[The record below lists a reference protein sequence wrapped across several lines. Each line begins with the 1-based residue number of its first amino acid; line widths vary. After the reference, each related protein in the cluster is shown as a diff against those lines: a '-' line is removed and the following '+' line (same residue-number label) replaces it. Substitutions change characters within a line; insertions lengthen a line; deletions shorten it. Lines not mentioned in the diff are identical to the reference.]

1 MTVPARNVRC
11 AFAEHRLRFHDK
23 IFQDF
28 VERGSHVHVA
38 IGKRRAVMKHEQLPI
53 FARLLDSLIEPRF
66 IPHFQQLRLARDQI
80 RLHRKIGARQI
91 ERVFVILTHGGA
103 RTLTFTPSQINA
115 MPATPS
121 PSIYKG
127 NAANEFAL
135 AIRLLGDIS
144 QKCNAPN
151 FSWTGRLPS
160 SRSLAPPFILINGK
174 RCVSEPRVWS
184 SRCSLPLIWL
194 SWRSIIRVTRKLP
207 PRNTSSSLAN
217 HYRALTAR
225 QPVFRNRVSHRSR
238 TLTCCRP
245 EPFTPASSTKMP
257 SCTFADRTTTSL
269 KRSSLVCPTGST
281 SPLKWTS

>member
-11 AFAEHRLRFHDK
+11 VFAEHRLRFHDE

-38 IGKRRAVMKHEQLPI
+38 VGKRRAVMKDEELSI
-53 FARLLDSLIEPRF
+53 FARLLDSLVEPRF

-80 RLHRKIGARQI
+80 RLHRKIRAREI
-91 ERVFVILTHGGA
+91 ERVFVILAHRGA

-121 PSIYKG
+121 LYNKG
-127 NAANEFAL
+127 NAANELAL

-151 FSWTGRLPS
+151 FSCTGRLPS
-160 SRSLAPPFILINGK
+160 SLSRAPPFILINGK
-174 RCVSEPRVWS
+174 KCVSQPRVWL

-207 PRNTSSSLAN
+207 LRKASSLRVNLCQAP
-217 HYRALTAR
+217 TAR
-225 QPVFRNRVSHRSR
+225 QQVFRNRVSRRSPMPTSFHRARS
-238 TLTCCRP
+238 
-245 EPFTPASSTKMP
+245 MP
-257 SCTFADRTTTSL
+257 
-269 KRSSLVCPTGST
+269 
-281 SPLKWTS
+281 